1 MFDISAL
8 KNTNG
13 PWVFQTEDREE
24 KFKFTD
30 PIILS
35 GDAMQTTDDAYNEIY
50 KKLRAPDYAGKNY
63 NALLEI
69 LTDLEWIDQKE
80 YVLFFQNSENIL
92 IKEKR
97 TVLEGLIETLSS
109 AGEEWSKPINLG
121 VAWDRPAIPF
131 HVIFQLK
138 EITIKSK
145 FDHLPFIISK

>member
-1 MFDISAL
+1 MFDISTL

-24 KFKFTD
+24 KFNFTN
-30 PIILS
+30 PIILL
-35 GDAMQTTDDAYNEIY
+35 GDVMQTIDDVYNEIY
-50 KKLRAPDYAGKNY
+50 KKLHAPDYAGKNY

-97 TVLEGLIETLSS
+97 TVLDGLIGTMSF
-109 AGEEWSKPINLG
+109 AGEEWSKPVNLG

-131 HVIFQLK
+131 HVIFQFK
-138 EITIKSK
+138 KINMKSEFDNIPTITSK
-145 FDHLPFIISK
+145 